1 MVRCYYTAAH
11 TLPDQEGELKWG
23 GCHTEHLALAGPTL
37 TRRDRQ
43 MSVSTTVKRVF
54 WFDDHKTPNVADEL
68 AKATELTVHR
78 LAFDAAEE
86 QNWAVMATCH
96 AYCIT
101 SARDEVPDQYK
112 GTAAL
117 IARCPELLVL
127 STSGAGYDP
136 VDVAACTG
144 AGILVVN
151 QSGANAEAV
160 AEHVVAML
168 LSLSKN
174 IPQTDRSLR
183 TQRGVDREVFK
194 GRNAQGRTIGIIG
207 LGEVGRRVARIC
219 GKGLE
224 MFVLAYDPYIEA
236 ADFRGRGAVEVTLD
250 ELVAQSNY
258 ITIHCPYSAE
268 TKGLIGRRELALMR
282 PDTYLITTARGGIVD
297 EDALADALAAGQIAG
312 AGIDVWNVE
321 PPPLDHKLLTFDNVI
336 ATYHT
341 AGVTVDSR
349 HAMAQWNAE
358 QLVQIFRGER
368 PPRLINPE
376 AWGKFSQRF
385 ERTFGFRPASSSSS
399 PLIAGSTH

>member
-1 MVRCYYTAAH
+1 
-11 TLPDQEGELKWG
+11 
-23 GCHTEHLALAGPTL
+23 
-37 TRRDRQ
+37 
-43 MSVSTTVKRVF
+43 MSASSTVKRAF

-68 AKATELTVHR
+68 AKTTEVTVHR

-136 VDVAACTG
+136 VDVAACTE

-183 TQRGVDREVFK
+183 TQRGVDREMFK

-219 GKGLE
+219 GQGLD
-224 MFVLAYDPYIEA
+224 MRVLAYDPYIEA
-236 ADFRGRGAVEVTLD
+236 ADFSDRGAIEVTLD
-250 ELVAQSNY
+250 ELIAQSDY
-258 ITIHCPYSAE
+258 LTIHCPYNAE
-268 TKGLIGRRELALMR
+268 TKGMIGRRELALMR
-282 PDTYLITTARGGIVD
+282 PDAYLITTARGGIAD
-297 EDALADALAAGQIAG
+297 EEALADALSEGRIAG
-312 AGIDVWNVE
+312 AGIDVWNIE
-321 PPPLDHKLLTFDNVI
+321 PPPLEHRLLSFDNVI

-349 HAMAQWNAE
+349 AAMAQWNAE

-368 PPRLINPE
+368 PPRLVNPE
-376 AWGKFSQRF
+376 ACAKFAQRF
-385 ERTFGFRPASSSSS
+385 ERAFGLRPTWSDS
-399 PLIAGSTH
+399 PPMIAGSAH

>member
-1 MVRCYYTAAH
+1 MPASA
-11 TLPDQEGELKWG
+11 
-23 GCHTEHLALAGPTL
+23 
-37 TRRDRQ
+37 
-43 MSVSTTVKRVF
+43 TVKRVF
-54 WFDDHKTPNVADEL
+54 WFDDHKTPNVADVL
-68 AKATELTVHR
+68 AQEVDFTVHR
-78 LAFDAAEE
+78 LAFDAPED
-86 QNWAVMATCH
+86 QNWAVIQTCH

-101 SARDEVPDQYK
+101 SARNEVPDQYK

-117 IARCPELLVL
+117 IERCPELLVI

-160 AEHVVAML
+160 AEHVIAML

-183 TQRGVDREVFK
+183 KERGVDREAFK
-194 GRNAQGRTIGIIG
+194 GRNAHGRTIGIIG

-219 GKGLE
+219 GKGLD
-224 MFVLAYDPYIEA
+224 MRVLAYDPYIEA
-236 ADFRGRGAVEVTLD
+236 SDFQERGATAVAFD
-250 ELVAQSNY
+250 ELFVQSDY
-258 ITIHCPYSAE
+258 VTIHCPFNAE
-268 TKGLIGRRELALMR
+268 TKGMIGRRELALMR
-282 PDTYLITTARGGIVD
+282 PNAYLITTARGGIVD
-297 EDALADALAAGQIAG
+297 EDALAVALAAGQIAG
-312 AGIDVWNVE
+312 AGIDVWNAE

-341 AGVTVDSR
+341 VGVTVDSR
-349 HAMAQWNAE
+349 YAMAQWNAE

-376 AWGKFSQRF
+376 AWTKFAQRF
-385 ERTFGFRPASSSSS
+385 ERAFRVRPFSS
-399 PLIAGSTH
+399 PPMIAGSAH

>member
-1 MVRCYYTAAH
+1 
-11 TLPDQEGELKWG
+11 
-23 GCHTEHLALAGPTL
+23 
-37 TRRDRQ
+37 
-43 MSVSTTVKRVF
+43 MSASSTVKRVF

-68 AKATELTVHR
+68 AKSTELTVHR
-78 LAFDAAEE
+78 LAFDAPEE

-127 STSGAGYDP
+127 STSGAGFDP
-136 VDVAACTG
+136 VDVAACTE
-144 AGILVVN
+144 AGVLVVN

-219 GKGLE
+219 GKGLD
-224 MFVLAYDPYIEA
+224 MRVLAYDPYIEA
-236 ADFRGRGAVEVTLD
+236 ADFRERGAVEVTLD
-250 ELVAQSNY
+250 ELLAQSDY
-258 ITIHCPYSAE
+258 ITIHCPYNAE

-282 PDTYLITTARGGIVD
+282 PERLSDHHGARRYRSTRTPWRMPWR
-297 EDALADALAAGQIAG
+297 AGQIAG

-358 QLVQIFRGER
+358 QLVQIFQGR
-368 PPRLINPE
+368 
-376 AWGKFSQRF
+376 A
-385 ERTFGFRPASSSSS
+385 PAAADQS
-399 PLIAGSTH
+399 

>member
-1 MVRCYYTAAH
+1 
-11 TLPDQEGELKWG
+11 
-23 GCHTEHLALAGPTL
+23 
-37 TRRDRQ
+37 
-43 MSVSTTVKRVF
+43 MSASSTVKRAF

-68 AKATELTVHR
+68 AKTTEITVHR

-117 IARCPELLVL
+117 IARCPDLLVL

-136 VDVAACTG
+136 VDVAACTE

-183 TQRGVDREVFK
+183 TQRGVDREAFK

-224 MFVLAYDPYIEA
+224 MAVLAYDPYIEA
-236 ADFRGRGAVEVTLD
+236 ADFRERGAVEVTFD
-250 ELVAQSNY
+250 ELVTQSDY
-258 ITIHCPYSAE
+258 ITIHCPYNAE

>member
-1 MVRCYYTAAH
+1 
-11 TLPDQEGELKWG
+11 
-23 GCHTEHLALAGPTL
+23 
-37 TRRDRQ
+37 
-43 MSVSTTVKRVF
+43 MSASATVKRIF

-68 AKATELTVHR
+68 AKEADLTVHR
-78 LAFDAAEE
+78 LAFHAPEE
-86 QNWAVMATCH
+86 RNWSVMATCH

-117 IARCPELLVL
+117 IARCPVLLVI

-136 VDVAACTG
+136 VDVAACTD

-160 AEHVVAML
+160 AEHVAAMM

-183 TQRGVDREVFK
+183 TARGVDREAFK
-194 GRNAQGRTIGIIG
+194 GRNAQGRTVGIIG

-219 GKGLE
+219 GMGLE
-224 MFVLAYDPYIEA
+224 MQVLAYDPYIEA
-236 ADFRGRGAVEVTLD
+236 SAFRGRGAFEVSLD
-250 ELVAQSNY
+250 ELLARSDYV
-258 ITIHCPYSAE
+258 TIHCPYNAE
-268 TKGLIGRRELALMR
+268 TKGMIGRRELALMR
-282 PDTYLITTARGGIVD
+282 PHAYLITTARGGIVD
-297 EDALADALAAGQIAG
+297 EDALADALASGQIAG
-312 AGIDVWNVE
+312 AGVDVWNVE
-321 PPPLDHKLLTFDNVI
+321 PPPRNHKLLTFDNVI

-349 HAMAQWNAE
+349 YAMAQWNAA
-358 QLVQIFRGER
+358 QLVQIFKGER

-376 AWGKFSQRF
+376 AWTKFAQRF
-385 ERTFGFRPASSSSS
+385 EQAFGFRPASSAS
-399 PLIAGSTH
+399 PPMIAGSAN